1 MNAVGAISGSKMGRD
16 IIQTIA
22 IVGTVGALVVE

>member
-1 MNAVGAISGSKMGRD
+1 MSSID

-22 IVGTVGALVVE
+22 IVALLFKVAVNFIMDELL